1 MSPARISPARRLGRA
16 LLLAAALGVAA
27 LSLMGWVLRLS
38 TLEHLRIPYL
48 WAGAALLLLCLPLR
62 ARAVGGVA
70 AATLALNALLVLPTL
85 PVGEPAKAGPADV
98 TLVHVNIWKDNT
110 TPEKVRDLLRREQP
124 DVAVLL
130 EVHDP
135 RADQWLLELERLF
148 PFKLTCGEAACG
160 VVLLSRW
167 PLERIETTGLEEKPH
182 PGYVAARVDRPAGAF
197 TLVGTHLSQ
206 PFFPE
211 RQAAEAEWLARRV
224 KGLPGP
230 VVLTGDYN
238 ATPWSTLV
246 KRFQD
251 QSGLRRLAK
260 SWTTWPS
267 WGLPIGIPIDLGF
280 GGDGVTGLRAEVLG
294 DVGSDHRPV
303 RFTLTLPPGPAANAG
318 EGGTAPRLVT
328 QP

>member
-1 MSPARISPARRLGRA
+1 MSPARIHPGRRLGRA
-16 LLLAAALGVAA
+16 LLLAAALALVI
-27 LSLMGWVLRLS
+27 LSLAGWVPGFP
-38 TLEHLRIPYL
+38 TFEHLRIPYL
-48 WAGAALLLLCLPLR
+48 WAGSALLALSIPLR
-62 ARAVGGVA
+62 AWA
-70 AATLALNALLVLPTL
+70 AAGITVMTLALNAWLVLPTL
-85 PVGEPAKAGPADV
+85 PLGNTVAAGSADV
-98 TLVHVNIWKDNT
+98 TLVHINIWKDNA
-110 TPEKVRDLLRREQP
+110 TPELVRDLLRREQP

-148 PFKLTCGEAACG
+148 PFKVTCGRVACG

-167 PLERIETTGLEEKPH
+167 PLEKIETTGLDEKPY
-182 PGYVAARVDRPAGAF
+182 PGYVAARVDRPSGAF

-224 KGLPGP
+224 RELPGP

-238 ATPWSTLV
+238 ATPWSNLV
-246 KRFQD
+246 TRLQE
-251 QSGLRRLAK
+251 QSGLRRLAR
-260 SWTTWPS
+260 SWTTWPT

-280 GGDGVTGLRAEVLG
+280 GSDGVTGLRAEVLG

-303 RFTLTLPPGPAANAG
+303 RFTLTLPPGPAVDAG